1 MIKNKWLV
9 HLSVGFAKLTG
20 LLPGWLFFMP
30 RVKLA
35 PGASRRLPKNCI
47 LVSNHTALVDFAL
60 YLVLFPLRTIRF
72 PMAEVLF
79 RKSKALS
86 FLLYA
91 LGGIRVDR
99 DGKDFGFVSQ
109 CLEVLDD
116 RGTVG
121 IFPQGRLPVNGKP
134 FPFTV
139 STAFMA
145 LQTEAPIIPVYTEGG
160 YRPFKPSRVVIGAP
174 LDLREYC
181 QEGLSRQQQ
190 LQQLTD
196 RLEKTVYD
204 LKDLLN

>member
-1 MIKNKWLV
+1 
-9 HLSVGFAKLTG
+9 
-20 LLPGWLFFMP
+20 
-30 RVKLA
+30 
-35 PGASRRLPKNCI
+35 
-47 LVSNHTALVDFAL
+47 
-60 YLVLFPLRTIRF
+60 
-72 PMAEVLF
+72 
-79 RKSKALS
+79 
-86 FLLYA
+86 
-91 LGGIRVDR
+91 
-99 DGKDFGFVSQ
+99 
-109 CLEVLDD
+109 
-116 RGTVG
+116 VG